1 MACPSKPPDQFS
13 DLRDRLLAW
22 GATVVSY
29 GDVGRGL
36 ARELKHL
43 PRDISRASAHPPRGG
58 SLGLDGEEAYCHAV
72 SEVDAALD
80 RIQRH
85 VVRLLK
91 AGGRKAMAIPPDTH
105 RSDSRFI
112 ARLYPLFPHKTAAT
126 CAGLG
131 WIGKSGLLINP
142 LYGPRMSW
150 ATVLTDAPLEVC
162 LTPYKTGRCGG
173 CRRCVEA
180 CPVGAIPDREWS
192 CTGANDYQID
202 TVACAGH
209 LLENKKKTGQAV
221 CGQCVMACPYAQ
233 KVRC

>member
-1 MACPSKPPDQFS
+1 M
-13 DLRDRLLAW
+13 
-22 GATVVSY
+22 VSC
-29 GDVGRGL
+29 GDVSVGL
-36 ARELKHL
+36 ATELKHL
-43 PRDISRASAHPPRGG
+43 PRAISLAVAHPPGGG
-58 SLGLDGEEAYCHAV
+58 SLDLQGEGAYCHAV
-72 SEVDAALD
+72 LEVDAALD

-85 VVRLLK
+85 LVRLLK
-91 AGGRKAMAIPPDTH
+91 AGGWKTMAIPADTH

-131 WIGKSGLLINP
+131 WVGKSGLLINP

-162 LTPYKTGRCGG
+162 RTPYTTGRCGG

-202 TVACAGH
+202 TVACAGY
-209 LLENKKKTGQAV
+209 LQENKKRTGRAA
-221 CGQCVMACPYAQ
+221 CGQCLMACPYGQ

>member
-1 MACPSKPPDQFS
+1 MACPERPPNEPS
-13 DLRDRLLAW
+13 DLKDQLLAW
-22 GATVVSY
+22 GASVAAC
-29 GDVGRGL
+29 GDVTRGL
-36 ARELKHL
+36 AKELKHL
-43 PRDISRASAHPPRGG
+43 PRALSLAIAHPPQGG
-58 SLGLDGEEAYCHAV
+58 SPGLDGEGAYCHAV
-72 SEVDAALD
+72 VEVDAALD
-80 RIQRH
+80 LVQRRL
-85 VVRLLK
+85 VRLLK
-91 AGGRKAMAIPPDTH
+91 AGGGKAMAIPPDTH

-142 LYGPRMSW
+142 LHGPRMSW

-162 LTPYKTGRCGG
+162 RKPYETGRCGR

-192 CTGANDYQID
+192 CTGANDYQINA
-202 TVACAGH
+202 VACAAY
-209 LLENKKKTGQAV
+209 LLENKKKTGRAV
-221 CGQCVMACPYAQ
+221 CGLCVMACPYGQ